1 MKTPATPVR
10 KAAAAPKRKAAPAK
24 DAAPTAKTA
33 GDGTGAS
40 ESGSPRP
47 PSGVLERGLS
57 ILECFSEDRLRLQL
71 RELAE
76 CTGLDKATLLRL
88 LGVLVRARMVH
99 RFDNGSYAP
108 GPALLHMGMLYRR
121 TFDVGSRLQP
131 ALLEVMRQTGETVAF
146 YVRDG
151 DERVCLYRENS
162 SNEVRHHVE
171 VGTRLKLSAGG
182 SSSHVLR
189 YFTGGSTPQADA
201 IARDGFA
208 ITREERVP
216 QIASVAVPVFD
227 SDGVFQGALVVI
239 GIAPRQSASA
249 QRKAV
254 QVARQ
259 ALAKQGFGS
268 APPKAGS

>member
-1 MKTPATPVR
+1 MRSTPASKKTSDAVPAR
-10 KAAAAPKRKAAPAK
+10 KTARRASDAASPAK
-24 DAAPTAKTA
+24 ATAPEVE
-33 GDGTGAS
+33 AS
-40 ESGSPRP
+40 APQP

-57 ILECFSEDRLRLQL
+57 ILECFTEDRLRLKL
-71 RELAE
+71 RELAD

-99 RFDNGSYAP
+99 RFDDGAYAP

-121 TFDVGSRLQP
+121 TFDIGTRLQP
-131 ALLEVMRQTGETVAF
+131 VLQEVMRQTGETVAF

-171 VGTRLKLSAGG
+171 VGARLKLSAGG

-189 YFTGGSTPQADA
+189 YFTGGNTPHAEA

-227 SDGVFQGALVVI
+227 SDGAFQGALVVI
-239 GIAPRQSASA
+239 GLAQRQSATA

-254 QVARQ
+254 QVAQ
-259 ALAKQGFGS
+259 KALVQQGFS
-268 APPKAGS
+268 SRPPRDWRR